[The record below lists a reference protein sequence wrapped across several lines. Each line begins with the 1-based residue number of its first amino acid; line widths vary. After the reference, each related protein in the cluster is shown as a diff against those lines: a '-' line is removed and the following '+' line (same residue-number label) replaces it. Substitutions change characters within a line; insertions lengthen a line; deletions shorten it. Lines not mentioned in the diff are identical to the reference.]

1 MKVLL
6 VVESMFGNTAAVA
19 QAIAAG
25 LRGASAEVEL
35 VAADHAPNPAGADL
49 VLVGA
54 PTHNLGLPTP
64 KSREIA
70 ASQGAEV
77 PACGVAEWLASLG
90 RFDRRNVASFDT
102 AVPSVFS
109 GSAAKQ
115 IVQRARRLGATIV
128 DRQSFRVAGSPP
140 VLADGELARAEGWG
154 RDLVA
159 KASPVR

>member
-19 QAIAAG
+19 EAIAAG
-25 LRGASAEVEL
+25 LRGASAEVDL
-35 VAADHAPNPAGADL
+35 VAAGHAPNPADADL
-49 VLVGA
+49 VLIGA

-70 ASQGAEV
+70 ATQGAEV
-77 PACGVAEWLASLG
+77 PASGAAEWLAALG
-90 RFDRRNVASFDT
+90 RFDGCRVAAFDT

-115 IVQRARRLGATIV
+115 IVQRARRLGATIL

-140 VLADGELARAEGWG
+140 VLGDGELARAEGWG
-154 RDLVA
+154 RDLAA
-159 KASPVR
+159 KASPGR